1 MTDHAVDTTLAS
13 DEAESEAATAP
24 TEPVSSSSATLLA
37 EAPPTVDPPPPSSPA
52 SGVHNSNVWW
62 SVASQV
68 SLLAWIGHCLAQI
81 LQTMGQVLFDQAVQ
95 LAAAFVSAVLSQ
107 TNVRA
112 AVAQTI
118 VDGMKQLAID
128 PDLDHYVEIASLSL
142 TRLQPRLARQAGGE
156 FPHLVGSFFQGMI
169 AGPRVSKNHQPIPTT
184 GNNNAQSVDM
194 TTTTTPQQT
203 PAPTSSSQPPLLPS
217 LRGDESTMDYL
228 QPQQQQ
234 PLQFTTPHDY
244 YQGPLVQDHRQ
255 QEIAAAAAAAL
266 QQQANSSN
274 NNPLALLTGG
284 SSFLM
289 NSAAGFSS
297 NSNSSR
303 GISERKKQPMSD
315 LAASSS
321 FGLSLQPPAVSGAAV
336 PASPGPNKRIF
347 ASTTTTTTAGA
358 LQFLQSFQQRKG
370 TTKRND
376 EIQASRD
383 RILTDDSQPDAR
395 ITSLPPSPT
404 SETN

>member
-1 MTDHAVDTTLAS
+1 
-13 DEAESEAATAP
+13 
-24 TEPVSSSSATLLA
+24 
-37 EAPPTVDPPPPSSPA
+37 
-52 SGVHNSNVWW
+52 
-62 SVASQV
+62 
-68 SLLAWIGHCLAQI
+68 
-81 LQTMGQVLFDQAVQ
+81 
-95 LAAAFVSAVLSQ
+95 
-107 TNVRA
+107 
-112 AVAQTI
+112 
-118 VDGMKQLAID
+118 
-128 PDLDHYVEIASLSL
+128 
-142 TRLQPRLARQAGGE
+142 
-156 FPHLVGSFFQGMI
+156 
-169 AGPRVSKNHQPIPTT
+169 
-184 GNNNAQSVDM
+184 
-194 TTTTTPQQT
+194 
-203 PAPTSSSQPPLLPS
+203 LPS
-217 LRGDESTMDYL
+217 LRGDESTVDYL

-266 QQQANSSN
+266 QQQQQANSSN

-297 NSNSSR
+297 NNNSSR

-347 ASTTTTTTAGA
+347 ASTTATTTAGA

-370 TTKRND
+370 TTKRSD
-376 EIQASRD
+376 EIQANRD
-383 RILTDDSQPDAR
+383 RVLTDDSQQPDAV
-395 ITSLPPSPT
+395 TSLPPSPT